1 MTQLQGFI
9 IRKAIPE
16 DIPMVMRI
24 NLKTLPENYPEYF
37 FREIYERFSEAFLV
51 AEMEGEIIGYI
62 MCRMEGGVSN
72 FGLRWVR
79 RGHVVS
85 VAVLPKFRRAGL
97 GIKLMNN
104 AMEALKTDYE
114 AKEIILE
121 VRVTNLPAISLY
133 EKLGFEKIRTIKTY
147 YRDGEAA
154 MLMAKK
160 IE

>member
-9 IRKAIPE
+9 IRKAALD
-16 DIPMVMRI
+16 DIPKVMRI

-37 FREIYERFSEAFLV
+37 FREIYERFSEAFFV
-51 AEMEGEIIGYI
+51 AEVEGEIIGYI

-97 GIKLMNN
+97 GTELMNR
-104 AMEALKTDYE
+104 AMDALKKDYE

-121 VRVTNLPAISLY
+121 VRVTNLAAISLY
-133 EKLGFEKIRTIKTY
+133 EELGFDKIRTIKTY
-147 YRDGEAA
+147 YRNGEAA
-154 MLMAKK
+154 LLMAKK
-160 IE
+160 VE